1 MAVFEVG
8 ATLDTLSNPDLF
20 EVEGHSYMTKWQ
32 LTFTICGVKRK
43 RRSVH

>member
-1 MAVFEVG
+1 MAGFAVG
-8 ATLDTLSNPDLF
+8 AMPDTLSNPDLF
-20 EVEGHSYMTKWQ
+20 EVEGHSYMTKRQ

>member
-20 EVEGHSYMTKWQ
+20 EVEGRQ